1 MTVGVIAHIE
11 NPGFDEVRHLARSA
25 EQAGADWLGVAD
37 AFWWRDT
44 WLLLAEAARAT
55 ERIALGPLVTNP
67 YLRHPFVTVSALAS
81 LQDIAGPRVFAGLGA
96 GGSEIRLAA
105 QISRLD
111 APVRVERLTSLIRSV
126 AAGEPLDP
134 ASGRRLDVPL
144 QPVPI
149 IVGARSRGMLRTA
162 GRVADEVLLWAVPKS
177 DLDQSIAA
185 VRQGYESR
193 TASAQED
200 AGDKPGPSLA
210 DRPFPGLIWAPI
222 VRGAGSSEVLLSRA
236 GTYAVLNNGAAVRGS
251 WGVPPADVDRIR
263 ELLVAGRAR
272 DAASLVPEGVFDD
285 LAIDDDL
292 DGAAGIAARTGA
304 TGIAVAAT
312 ELAAVTDQVQWA
324 RRVLE
329 AASYRAGADPLGA
342 SAAR

>member
-55 ERIALGPLVTNP
+55 KRIALGPLVTNP

-111 APVRVERLTSLIRSV
+111 APVRIERLTSLIRSV

-149 IVGARSRGMLRTA
+149 ILGARSRGMLRTA

-185 VRQGYESR
+185 VRQGCESR

-200 AGDKPGPSLA
+200 GDKPGLSLA

-236 GTYAVLNNGAAVRGS
+236 GTYAVLNNSAAVRGS

-272 DAASLVPEGVFDD
+272 DAASLVPEAVFDD
-285 LAIDDDL
+285 LAIDGDL
-292 DGAAGIAARTGA
+292 DGAAAIAARTGA

-329 AASYRAGADPLGA
+329 AASYRAGADPMGA

>member
-44 WLLLAEAARAT
+44 WLLLAEATRAT
-55 ERIALGPLVTNP
+55 ERITLGPLVTNP

-81 LQDIAGPRVFAGLGA
+81 LQDMAGPRVFAGLGA

-111 APVRVERLTSLIRSV
+111 APVRIERLTSLIRGV
-126 AAGEPLDP
+126 ASGEPLDP

-193 TASAQED
+193 TGSAQEG
-200 AGDKPGPSLA
+200 AGDTAAPSLA

-222 VRGAGSSEVLLSRA
+222 VRGAGPSEVLLSRA
-236 GTYAVLNNGAAVRGS
+236 GTYAVLNNSAAVRGS
-251 WGVPPADVDRIR
+251 WGVPPGDVDRIR

-272 DAASLVPEGVFDD
+272 DAASLVPEAVFDD
-285 LAIDDDL
+285 LAIDGDL
-292 DGAAGIAARTGA
+292 DEAAAIAARAGA

-312 ELAAVTDQVQWA
+312 ELDAVTDQVQWA

-329 AASYRAGADPLGA
+329 TASYQAGADPMGA